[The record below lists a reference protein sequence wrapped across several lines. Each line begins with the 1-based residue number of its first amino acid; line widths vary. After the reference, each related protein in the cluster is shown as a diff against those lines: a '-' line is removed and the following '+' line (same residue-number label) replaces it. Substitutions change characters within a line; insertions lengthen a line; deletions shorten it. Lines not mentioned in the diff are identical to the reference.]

1 MKCLHPLWIE
11 HPRLKKLKRYGFE
24 NTFTEQSPIPIP
36 CGKCHECLKRK
47 ASDWKLRLI
56 HEWKYSSKSAWFV
69 TLTIAPEFYKPD
81 LNPSTLMRDF
91 LESIRHATGKSVR
104 HWFVTELG
112 EDHDRLHFHGIVFD
126 CKLTFNEFRSHWK
139 FGFSWLG
146 YCTDRTIF
154 YIVKYILKPQFNH
167 KPRVYCT
174 RGIGK
179 GYITPLTEMLHNR
192 GEKGVFYVVV
202 NGFRYT
208 LPRYYRNKLFPD
220 DWLQSQRELLADTIP
235 KMVVNGVEYKDIKQY
250 TDARYRLYQD
260 TLKRGTSL
268 PSFTDINALI
278 RSSNSAESNFIVP
291 PPKYVVEYYGFTP
304 QIRNTSAEAL

>member
-11 HPRLKKLKRYGFE
+11 HPTLKKLKRYGFE
-24 NTFTEQSPIPIP
+24 NTFTEESPIPIP

-56 HEWKYSSKSAWFV
+56 HEWKYSTKTAWFV
-69 TLTIAPEFYKPD
+69 TLTIDPAYYSPD
-81 LNPSTLMRDF
+81 LNPSVLMRSF

-112 EDHDRLHFHGIVFD
+112 EEHDRLHFHGIVFD
-126 CKLTFNEFRSHWK
+126 CSLTFNEFRKHWK

-167 KPRVYCT
+167 KPKVFCS

-179 GYITPLTEMLHNR
+179 DYVNDRTISLHNR
-192 GEKGVFYVVV
+192 GHDGVFYVVV

-208 LPRYYRNKLFPD
+208 LPRYYRSKLFPD
-220 DWLQSQRELLADTIP
+220 DWLQSQRDLLADKIP
-235 KMVVNGVEYKDIKQY
+235 KMLVNGIEYRDISQY
-250 TDARYRLYQD
+250 QKARENAYSD
-260 TLKRGTSL
+260 SLKRGTSL
-268 PSFTDINALI
+268 PCFTDTSALI
-278 RSSNSAESNFIVP
+278 RSTNDAYDSSLYVK
-291 PPKYVVEYYGFTP
+291 PPKFVVQYYGL
-304 QIRNTSAEAL
+304 TS

>member
-69 TLTIAPEFYKPD
+69 TLTIAPEFYTPD
-81 LNPSTLMRDF
+81 LNHSALMRDF
-91 LESIRHATGKSVR
+91 WESIRHATGKSVR

-126 CKLTFNEFRSHWK
+126 CKLTFNELRSYWRY
-139 FGFSWLG
+139 GFSWLG

-167 KPRVYCT
+167 KPRIYCT

-179 GYITPLTEMLHNR
+179 GYITPLTEKLHNR
-192 GEKGVFYVVV
+192 GENGVFYVVV

-208 LPRYYRNKLFPD
+208 LPRYYRNKLFAD

-235 KMVVNGVEYKDIKQY
+235 KMIVNGVEYKDIKHY
-250 TDARYRLYQD
+250 TEARKRVYD
-260 TLKRGTSL
+260 DSIKRGTSL
-268 PSFTDINALI
+268 PLFTDINALI
-278 RSSNSAESNFIVP
+278 RSSNSAESNFIVQ
-291 PPKYVVEYYGFTP
+291 PPKYFVEYYGFAP
-304 QIRNTSAEAL
+304 QIRNQSAEAL